1 MLVFFLRNIHP
12 ILLCAI
18 FVYLIFETQQ
28 WKRVAQ
34 ETVFPVK
41 QKKVARFY
49 STVWIPNS
57 RNDIFNHKLEA
68 TESG

>member
-34 ETVFPVK
+34 ETVFPG
-41 QKKVARFY
+41 
-49 STVWIPNS
+49 S
-57 RNDIFNHKLEA
+57 EA
-68 TESG
+68 EKSCSFLLHSLNTKFTQRYI